1 MCDPV
6 VASFGSGAINAIG
19 GAAQASQANEAKRRD
34 YEYKLKIREQRWMRD
49 TVGYKTKKIQYKRNI
64 SEANLAAQRAYTQS
78 QINLNNVR
86 SQAMLD
92 HSEDFKSMLEA
103 QGMLQAK
110 AAERGVGGGS
120 ILRTNIAALQKMG
133 MANSARARALTQ
145 TNYRFKEA
153 NEGIRRKLM
162 SEQNREFS
170 KVAIS
175 PVQDIPPPQPVMQ
188 NPGMIMA
195 LGLAGAAFDA
205 GGAYA
210 ANKPPSITD
219 SNLTNAFSMS
229 NNTSIPFSSGVDFSG
244 SSFVNSGLLD
254 YSSSLNIF
262 GSP

>member
-1 MCDPV
+1 
-6 VASFGSGAINAIG
+6 
-19 GAAQASQANEAKRRD
+19 
-34 YEYKLKIREQRWMRD
+34 
-49 TVGYKTKKIQYKRNI
+49 
-64 SEANLAAQRAYTQS
+64 
-78 QINLNNVR
+78 
-86 SQAMLD
+86 
-92 HSEDFKSMLEA
+92 
-103 QGMLQAK
+103 
-110 AAERGVGGGS
+110 
-120 ILRTNIAALQKMG
+120 
-133 MANSARARALTQ
+133 MANAARARALTQ

-188 NPGMIMA
+188 NPGMMLA

-210 ANKPPSITD
+210 ANKPPSISD
-219 SNLTNAFSMS
+219 NNMFSMS
-229 NNTSIPFSSGVDFSG
+229 SNTSIPFSSGVDFSG

-262 GSP
+262 GAP